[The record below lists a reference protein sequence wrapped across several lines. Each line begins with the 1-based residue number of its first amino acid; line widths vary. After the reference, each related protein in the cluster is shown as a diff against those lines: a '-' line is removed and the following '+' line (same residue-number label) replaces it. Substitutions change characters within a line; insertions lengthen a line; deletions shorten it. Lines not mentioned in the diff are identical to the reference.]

1 MKITRLYGHPV
12 TRESG
17 YLPLADQIYDIL
29 REEIHA
35 GRWKID
41 EKMPS
46 MMTIAGECEVSR
58 MPVQQAI
65 ERLGSEGYL
74 RQENRS
80 GVYLASMA
88 PEGRTPIG
96 TIGIL
101 LLADSANERELDFLA
116 FEQKL
121 VHAFMKEAEAVN
133 YQTKVVYV
141 SAKDNHEDLN
151 KVGYLFNENVKGII
165 SLFPFHRPLQSTL
178 DPDRIPLVFWCE
190 PDHRCA
196 PCIASDYEAAF
207 YHLTNKIIEE
217 GHKHISL
224 APCPILTPYVKKC
237 YTRGYRAA
245 MVEAGLEPN
254 ETLVEALKCTTL
266 RDTAGLTKAI
276 ETTNSTTCFISMSL
290 ARSEQLISAL
300 QLLEKDVPNKISVAS
315 ANPPSNITMPN
326 GKKLSGIGFSPEH
339 EIGLCIQFLRRQMID
354 RRWKLSTMLA
364 APFFVEGETLTAP
377 ASVNDRALATP

>member
-1 MKITRLYGHPV
+1 MKITRLFGHPV

-17 YLPLADQIYDIL
+17 HLPLADQIYDIL

-46 MMTIAGECEVSR
+46 MMTLAGECQVSR

-65 ERLGSEGYL
+65 ERLGGEGYL

-101 LLADSANERELDFLA
+101 LLADSENERELDFLA

-141 SAKDNHEDLN
+141 SAKDNHVDLN
-151 KVGYLFNENVKGII
+151 KAGYLFDEKVKGII

-207 YHLTNKIIEE
+207 YHLTNRAIEE
-217 GHKHISL
+217 GHKRISL
-224 APCPILTPYVKKC
+224 VPCPILTPYVVGC
-237 YTRGYRAA
+237 YFRGYRAA
-245 MVEAGLEPN
+245 MEGAGLEPN
-254 ETLVEALKCTTL
+254 ETLVDALCETSL
-266 RDTAGLTKAI
+266 RDTAGLTKAL
-276 ETTNSTTCFISMSL
+276 EKTNGTTCFLSMSL

-300 QLLEKDVPNKISVAS
+300 QLLNRNVPRDISVVS
-315 ANPPSNITMPN
+315 ANPTSDYAMPN
-326 GKKLSGIGFSPEH
+326 GKMLTGIGFSPEH
-339 EIGLCIQFLRRQMID
+339 EIGLCIQYLRRQMID

-364 APFFVEGETLTAP
+364 APFFVEGETLAAP
-377 ASVNDRALATP
+377 SR

>member
-1 MKITRLYGHPV
+1 MNITRLYGHPV

-17 YLPLADQIYDIL
+17 HLPLADQIYDIL

-35 GRWKID
+35 GRWKVD

-46 MMTIAGECEVSR
+46 MMTIAGECQVSR
-58 MPVQQAI
+58 MPVQQAV
-65 ERLGSEGYL
+65 ERLGAEGYL

-88 PEGRTPIG
+88 PEGRSPIG

-101 LLADSANERELDFLA
+101 LLADSENERELDFLA

-121 VHAFMKEAEAVN
+121 VHAFMKEAADVN

-151 KVGYLFNENVKGII
+151 KAGYLFDEKVKGII

-178 DPDRIPLVFWCE
+178 APDRIPLVFWCE

-207 YHLTNKIIEE
+207 YHLTNKVIGE
-217 GHKHISL
+217 GHQHISL
-224 APCPILTPYVKKC
+224 VPCPILTPHVKDC
-237 YTRGYRAA
+237 YIRGYRAA
-245 MVEAGLEPN
+245 IREAGLEPHEN
-254 ETLVEALKCTTL
+254 LLDALSQTSL
-266 RDTAGLTKAI
+266 RDTAGLTKAL
-276 ETTNSTTCFISMSL
+276 EKTNGTTCFLSMSL

-300 QLLEKDVPNKISVAS
+300 QLLKRDVPKDISVVS
-315 ANPPSNITMPN
+315 ANPTSDYSMPN
-326 GKKLSGIGFSPEH
+326 GKMLSGIGFSPEH
-339 EIGLCIQFLRRQMID
+339 EIGLCIQFLRQQMID

-364 APFFVEGETLTAP
+364 APFFVEGETLAP
-377 ASVNDRALATP
+377 PA

>member
-1 MKITRLYGHPV
+1 MKITRLFGHPV

-17 YLPLADQIYDIL
+17 HLLLADQIYDIL

-35 GRWKID
+35 GRWRID

-46 MMTIAGECEVSR
+46 MMTLASECEVSR

-65 ERLGSEGYL
+65 ERLGAEGYL

-101 LLADSANERELDFLA
+101 LLADSENERELDFLA

-121 VHAFMKEAEAVN
+121 VHAFMKQAEAVN

-151 KVGYLFNENVKGII
+151 KAGYLFDEKVKGII

-207 YHLTNKIIEE
+207 YHLTNETIAE

-224 APCPILTPYVKKC
+224 VPCPILTPYVKEC
-237 YTRGYRAA
+237 YIRGYRAA
-245 MVEAGLEPN
+245 IREAGLEPHEN
-254 ETLVEALKCTTL
+254 LLDTLSETSL
-266 RDTAGLTKAI
+266 RDTAGLTKALDK
-276 ETTNSTTCFISMSL
+276 TNGTTCFLSMSL
-290 ARSEQLISAL
+290 GRSEQLISAL
-300 QLLEKDVPNKISVAS
+300 QLLKRDVPEKISVVS
-315 ANPPSNITMPN
+315 ANPTSDYPMPN
-326 GKKLSGIGFSPEH
+326 GKMLSGIGFSPEH

-364 APFFVEGETLTAP
+364 APFFVEGETLSAP
-377 ASVNDRALATP
+377 SR

>member
-1 MKITRLYGHPV
+1 MKITRLFGHPV

-17 YLPLADQIYDIL
+17 HLPLADQIYDIL

-35 GRWKID
+35 GRWRID

-46 MMTIAGECEVSR
+46 MMTLASECEVSR

-65 ERLGSEGYL
+65 ERLGAEGYL

-101 LLADSANERELDFLA
+101 LLADSENERELDFLA

-121 VHAFMKEAEAVN
+121 VHAFMKQAEAVN

-151 KVGYLFNENVKGII
+151 KAGYLFDEKVKGII

-207 YHLTNKIIEE
+207 YHLTNEAIAE

-224 APCPILTPYVKKC
+224 VPCPILTPYVKEC
-237 YTRGYRAA
+237 YIRGYRAA
-245 MVEAGLEPN
+245 IREAGLEPHEN
-254 ETLVEALKCTTL
+254 LLDTLSETSL
-266 RDTAGLTKAI
+266 RDTAGLTKALDK
-276 ETTNSTTCFISMSL
+276 TNGTTCFLSMSL
-290 ARSEQLISAL
+290 GRSEQLISAL
-300 QLLEKDVPNKISVAS
+300 QLLKRDVPEKISVVS
-315 ANPPSNITMPN
+315 ANPTSDYPMPN
-326 GKKLSGIGFSPEH
+326 GKMLSGIGFSPEH

-364 APFFVEGETLTAP
+364 APFFVEGETLSAP
-377 ASVNDRALATP
+377 SR

>member
-17 YLPLADQIYDIL
+17 HLPLADQIYDIL

-65 ERLGSEGYL
+65 ERLGAEGYL

-80 GVYLASMA
+80 GVYLASMS

-101 LLADSANERELDFLA
+101 LLADSENERELDFLA

-121 VHAFMKEAEAVN
+121 VHAFMKEAEAAN

-141 SAKDNHEDLN
+141 SAKDNHKDLN
-151 KVGYLFNENVKGII
+151 KAGYLFDENVKGII
-165 SLFPFHRPLQSTL
+165 SLFPFHRPLESILET
-178 DPDRIPLVFWCE
+178 DRIPLVFWCE

-207 YHLTNKIIEE
+207 FHLTNKIIST
-217 GHKHISL
+217 GHRHISL
-224 APCPILTPYVKKC
+224 VPCPILTPHVKEC
-237 YTRGYRAA
+237 YIRGYRAA
-245 MVEAGLEPN
+245 MAEAGLEPN
-254 ETLVEALKCTTL
+254 ETLVNALKNTTL
-266 RDTAGLTKAI
+266 RDTAGLTKAL
-276 ETTNSTTCFISMSL
+276 ETTNGTTCFLSMSL

-300 QLLEKDVPNKISVAS
+300 QLLKKDVPGDISVVS
-315 ANPPSNITMPN
+315 ANPPNDHSMPN
-326 GKKLSGIGFSPEH
+326 GRMLSGIGFSPEH

-364 APFFVEGETLTAP
+364 APFFVEGETLAAP
-377 ASVNDRALATP
+377 SK